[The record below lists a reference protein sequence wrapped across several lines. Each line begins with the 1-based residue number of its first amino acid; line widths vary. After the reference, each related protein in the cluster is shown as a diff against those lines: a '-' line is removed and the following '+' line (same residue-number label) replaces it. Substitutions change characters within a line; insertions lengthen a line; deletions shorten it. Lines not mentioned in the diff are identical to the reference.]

1 MMHGVTCGMC
11 DYCYCRICIVCLAP
25 SHVLLTEPGIE
36 VSEVDYKIGKVD
48 RAQNKVSGKRKNKS
62 F

>member
-1 MMHGVTCGMC
+1 M
-11 DYCYCRICIVCLAP
+11 CLAP

-36 VSEVDYKIGKVD
+36 VSGVDYQIGKVD